1 MLKKNKGFTLIELLV
16 VIAII
21 GTLSGIVLV
30 SLGNARQRAR
40 DAVRKA
46 HLRQVITAQEMI
58 MDDDFVFCERDG
70 TTPVG
75 GGIPMLDN
83 VDGYEYFPETAD
95 PTITWLNNTGC
106 LLEEDGM
113 HFCVYANLETGD
125 YFVASEKGTRELVA
139 APTLAC
145 DCY

>member
-58 MDDDFVFCERDG
+58 LDDDGAFDTHDG
-70 TTPVG
+70 LTPAL
-75 GGIPMLDN
+75 GGIPSLKN
-83 VDGYEYFPETAD
+83 VALFEYFPETED
-95 PTITWLNNTGC
+95 SRITWLTNMLC
-106 LLEEDGM
+106 ADK
-113 HFCVYANLETGD
+113 FCVYADLETGD
-125 YFVASEKGTRELVA
+125 FFAASEQGSRERPL
-139 APTLAC
+139 APSDGCAC
-145 DCY
+145 Y

>member
-58 MDDDFVFCERDG
+58 LDDDGAFKTNAGV
-70 TTPVG
+70 T
-75 GGIPMLDN
+75 GGIPELDN
-83 VDGYEYFPETAD
+83 TDVPPFVYFPATSD
-95 PTITWLNNTGC
+95 STITWLANTVCVLPKVTGQ
-106 LLEEDGM
+106 
-113 HFCVYANLETGD
+113 HFCVFSNLETGD
-125 YFVASEKGTRELVA
+125 YFAASELGTRELTA
-139 APTLAC
+139 APTDGC

>member
-58 MDDDFVFCERDG
+58 MDDDGAFKTNALLV
-70 TTPVG
+70 
-75 GGIPMLDN
+75 GGIPLLDN
-83 VDGYEYFPETAD
+83 LAGYEYFPATTD
-95 PTITWLNNTGC
+95 STITWLANTACSPAGQA
-106 LLEEDGM
+106 
-113 HFCVYANLETGD
+113 FCVFSNLETGD
-125 YFVASEKGTRELVA
+125 YFAASEQGTRELA
-139 APTLAC
+139 AADVPTDGCAC
-145 DCY
+145 Y

>member
-1 MLKKNKGFTLIELLV
+1 MIKKNKGFTLIELLV

-58 MDDDFVFCERDG
+58 MDDDSAFDVD
-70 TTPVG
+70 VG
-75 GGIPMLDN
+75 GAGTGIPSLQN
-83 VDGYEYFPETAD
+83 IALYEYFPATAD
-95 PTITWLNNTGC
+95 ATITWLNNTTC
-106 LLEEDGM
+106 AQN
-113 HFCVYANLETGD
+113 FCVYANLETAGF
-125 YFVASEKGTRELVA
+125 FVASEQGSRELDA
-139 APTLAC
+139 TWTPPTNGC
-145 DCY
+145 TCY

>member
-1 MLKKNKGFTLIELLV
+1 MIKKNKGFTLIELLV

-58 MDDDFVFCERDG
+58 MDDDMAF
-70 TTPVG
+70 
-75 GGIPMLDN
+75 
-83 VDGYEYFPETAD
+83 A
-95 PTITWLNNTGC
+95 
-106 LLEEDGM
+106 
-113 HFCVYANLETGD
+113 
-125 YFVASEKGTRELVA
+125 
-139 APTLAC
+139 
-145 DCY
+145 